1 MAKRFTDSELWN
13 KDWFLELSIKQKLL
27 VKYVFDNCDIAGIL
41 EISFRTLSFV
51 LGEKVTKEDF
61 YGLKQIS
68 FINENT
74 VFVEDFIKF
83 QNGVTIEELNPNYSV
98 HKGILKKL
106 NKYNSFLTLKDPY
119 QDLQCNTSNGSLQVK
134 VKVKDKVKVNNNNNL
149 ISEENL
155 LEPKIKIDPFTN
167 PLIDECIELYQ
178 AHCPDLCKLT
188 GYERKDS
195 NMRQLIAEHLALID
209 CDIGAFER
217 LCIAANEVKTI
228 ANKAIDLKQMITC
241 YIGILNGKYKEVT
254 TNSVAP
260 NFGSELARI
269 TAKYSQIE
277 REKNNDRRLQPVPE

>member
-27 VKYVFDNCDIAGIL
+27 VKYVFDNCDIAGFL

-61 YGLKQIS
+61 DGLKQIS

-106 NKYNSFLTLKDPY
+106 NKYNGFLTLKDPY

-155 LEPKIKIDPFTN
+155 LEPKTKIDPFTN
-167 PLIDECIELYQ
+167 PLIDDCFSLYKE
-178 AHCPDLCKLT
+178 HCPNLLKL
-188 GYERKDS
+188 GFEPR
-195 NMRQLIAEHLALID
+195 NRQLREELTLFLQEID
-209 CDIGAFER
+209 CDIGYFKELCENANKLR
-217 LCIAANEVKTI
+217 LI
-228 ANKAIDLKQMITC
+228 ANKPIDFKSMIRNH
-241 YIGILNGKYKEVT
+241 IGISNGKYV
-254 TNSVAP
+254 
-260 NFGSELARI
+260 SE
-269 TAKYSQIE
+269 TDFKIE
-277 REKNNDRRLQPVPE
+277 ELDFS